1 MVVWHSCLNQC
12 CSVLGSLVLSVFLV
26 LIEPLVQ
33 ILDQFFKLAQYHEL
47 ATTGLNL
54 SCGILGLVQFSRGVM
69 SGNFSLSQI
78 S

>member
-1 MVVWHSCLNQC
+1 MALVFKPVLF
-12 CSVLGSLVLSVFLV
+12 CSWFFGFSVFLV

>member
-1 MVVWHSCLNQC
+1 MALVFKP
-12 CSVLGSLVLSVFLV
+12 VLFSSWFFGFSVFLV

-47 ATTGLNL
+47 ANTGSNL
-54 SCGILGLVQFSRGVM
+54 SSGILGLVQFSRGVM
-69 SGNFSLSQI
+69 SGIFSLSQI